1 MDHINKTKVLG
12 KHSCP
17 SGTCINTHTH
27 LKPTHLIYMPIHL
40 STRHMTTY
48 THAFSVIHLLDFHR
62 TGSGF
67 CFLVCGRYWLQ
78 KVTGIYTVYIHK
90 MDGQPPPTTYLSPDY
105 PLSLDDFEMQDSRWS
120 GGKKSRAKHSCF
132 HLLVRAI
139 ATFLFTLMG
148 SVRAQRE
155 NKQQPLHLSA
165 DVLLK
170 YSHYCGVFMW
180 YSGTCFLDVAV
191 LFLVP

>member
-1 MDHINKTKVLG
+1 ML
-12 KHSCP
+12 
-17 SGTCINTHTH
+17 SG
-27 LKPTHLIYMPIHL
+27 LWALLAAEGDWDIY
-40 STRHMTTY
+40 
-48 THAFSVIHLLDFHR
+48 
-62 TGSGF
+62 
-67 CFLVCGRYWLQ
+67 
-78 KVTGIYTVYIHK
+78 IYIYIHK
-90 MDGQPPPTTYLSPDY
+90 TDGQPPPTTYLSPDY
-105 PLSLDDFEMQDSRWS
+105 PPSLDDFEMQDSRWS

-165 DVLLK
+165 DVLK

-180 YSGTCFLDVAV
+180 YTGTCFLDVAE

>member
-12 KHSCP
+12 EHSCP

-120 GGKKSRAKHSCF
+120 GGEKKSSKTFMFSSASSSYC
-132 HLLVRAI
+132 HLFI
-139 ATFLFTLMG
+139 YTNG
-148 SVRAQRE
+148 KCE
-155 NKQQPLHLSA
+155 SA
-165 DVLLK
+165 
-170 YSHYCGVFMW
+170 
-180 YSGTCFLDVAV
+180 A
-191 LFLVP
+191 